1 MIDGDPSSASFS
13 ASNKHGQVRENSSI
27 HQIQKKNNEY
37 SDDVANDGD
46 DILNINGVND
56 GKATII
62 ERTSEVAAN
71 DFVEAAASIGDDII
85 SVRKSRNEDHDGNSE
100 MDPYK

>member
-1 MIDGDPSSASFS
+1 M
-13 ASNKHGQVRENSSI
+13 
-27 HQIQKKNNEY
+27 
-37 SDDVANDGD
+37 ANDGD